1 MSIGSADE
9 VIALIKS
16 GKYENAVNARRGV
29 GRTSLSEADKTK
41 VAAFINK
48 FFGEEGATA
57 KPAKKAAKR
66 AAKKAS
72 KKVAR
77 AAATTPPK
85 AGKKKATR
93 KAAAAP
99 AEEAPGTVPI
109 SPTEVD
115 SVASMLTLIDST
127 VSKSVSIINALQ
139 RAEELSKTGDITAG
153 VSKVKEALVGAA
165 QLLHKSVLSPLQ
177 NTHAQSDPETTARLA
192 QVVHASNNVAEQMGA
207 NSFIPEIPPPPALPT
222 IAEA

>member
-29 GRTSLSEADKTK
+29 GRTSLNDNDKAK

-48 FFGEEGATA
+48 YFGEEGGSA
-57 KPAKKAAKR
+57 KPSKKVAKK

-85 AGKKKATR
+85 AGKKKVSR

-99 AEEAPGTVPI
+99 AEEAPGTLPI

-127 VSKSVSIINALQ
+127 VTKSVSIIGALQ
-139 RAEELSKTGDITAG
+139 RAEELSKSGDITAG

-177 NTHAQSDPETTARLA
+177 HTTAPADPETTARLA
-192 QVVHASNNVAEQMGA
+192 QVVHASNNVAEQMGTG
-207 NSFIPEIPPPPALPT
+207 SFEIPPPPPLPT
-222 IAEA
+222 IGEA